1 MSGAHEQD
9 LRLKDKSREL
19 VHKGPLKRRGGTR
32 DEIADLMGFL
42 FDHALLLVK
51 PKAAAAKGE
60 QLRVYRRVSRAAFL
74 PHYRSLTPANPARA
88 ASSHVAR

>member
-1 MSGAHEQD
+1 
-9 LRLKDKSREL
+9 LKDKSREL

-60 QLRVYRRVSRAAFL
+60 QLRVYRRVSRV
-74 PHYRSLTPANPARA
+74 RA
-88 ASSHVAR
+88 SPPVK